1 MSVLGDRE
9 IKELMGKEIILYPFK
24 RDVFLRGFRLCL
36 TASRYAYSVSQENL
50 LPIHSDRGK
59 DYILLPARDTI
70 LCWTSESLLIS
81 DRICGFIHGRV
92 SLVSKGIGHLGT
104 TINPNWCGVLC
115 ISLQNNSDQ
124 NIQIRVADETEST
137 LGDIIAYVTFHRL
150 SSRSSIPPGL
160 DDPGRLDSIPNGK
173 RPEALNTWINDPQ
186 KCWRRGNKDALLEL
200 LKGTEDYSR
209 LDREIKRGNIAN
221 KIAFIVRK
229 FLPSM
234 SVVILISVYIIFI
247 SQSSNELFLVL
258 IPLIYT
264 IVAEISKENPE
275 Q

>member
-1 MSVLGDRE
+1 M
-9 IKELMGKEIILYPFK
+9 
-24 RDVFLRGFRLCL
+24 
-36 TASRYAYSVSQENL
+36 
-50 LPIHSDRGK
+50 
-59 DYILLPARDTI
+59 
-70 LCWTSESLLIS
+70 
-81 DRICGFIHGRV
+81 
-92 SLVSKGIGHLGT
+92 
-104 TINPNWCGVLC
+104 
-115 ISLQNNSDQ
+115 
-124 NIQIRVADETEST
+124 
-137 LGDIIAYVTFHRL
+137 
-150 SSRSSIPPGL
+150 
-160 DDPGRLDSIPNGK
+160 
-173 RPEALNTWINDPQ
+173 NTWINDPQ
-186 KCWRRGNKDALLEL
+186 KRWRRGNKDALLEL